1 MKTRTNDEKND
12 RRVIV
17 TGATGFVGRHL
28 VPLLLGKGYTVIA
41 VARDS
46 NKAKKFD
53 WFSKVQFVELDLYK
67 AQLNVP
73 NCSDFK
79 LIHLAWG
86 GLPNYKENFHFEVN
100 LKKDY
105 EFIKELVSQGVTQV
119 LVTGTCAEYGM
130 QNGPLASTTQTCPN
144 TSYALAKDCL
154 RKFLELLS
162 NESSFTLQ
170 WARLFYMYGEGQNPR
185 SVLPQLDS
193 AIDNGRSEFDMSGG
207 EQIRDYLSVEDV
219 AKSILQLFESGTKGT
234 FNICSGKPITVRRLV
249 DDRIKQREA
258 KIKLNLG
265 YYPYP
270 DYEPLAF
277 WGIPDI
283 KV

>member
-1 MKTRTNDEKND
+1 MKTEINDEKID
-12 RRVIV
+12 RKVIV
-17 TGATGFVGRHL
+17 TGATGFIGQHL
-28 VPLLLGKGYTVIA
+28 VPLLLRKGYTVIA

-46 NKAKKFD
+46 SKAKKFD
-53 WFSKVQFVELDLYK
+53 WFSKVHFIEIDLYK
-67 AQLNVP
+67 AQLNLP

-86 GLPNYKENFHFEVN
+86 GLPNYKANFHFEVN

-105 EFIKELVSQGVTQV
+105 EFIKGLVSQGVTQV

-130 QNGPLASTTQTCPN
+130 QNGPLASTAQTYPN

-193 AIDNGRSEFDMSGG
+193 AINSGRAQFDMSGG
-207 EQIRDYLSVEDV
+207 EQIRDYLPVEDV
-219 AKSILQLFESGTKGT
+219 AKSILQLFESSSKGT

-249 DDRIKQREA
+249 DDWIKKREA
-258 KIKLNLG
+258 KIKLNMG

-270 DYEPLAF
+270 DHEPLAF

>member
-1 MKTRTNDEKND
+1 MKAETKKERND
-12 RRVIV
+12 RKVIV

-28 VPLLLGKGYTVIA
+28 IPLLLEKGYIVIA

-53 WFSKVQFVELDLYK
+53 WFAKVQFVAIDLYK
-67 AQLNVP
+67 EQLNLP
-73 NCSDFK
+73 NCYDFK

-86 GLPNYKENFHFEVN
+86 GLPNYKANFHFEVN

-105 EFIKELVSQGVTQV
+105 EFIKKLVGQGVAQV

-130 QNGPLASTTQTCPN
+130 QNGPLASTTQTSPN
-144 TSYALAKDCL
+144 TAYALAKDCL

-162 NESSFTLQ
+162 NESPFTLQ
-170 WARLFYMYGEGQNPR
+170 WARLFYMYGEGQNSR

-193 AIDNGRSEFDMSGG
+193 AIDSGRAGFDMSGG
-207 EQIRDYLSVEDV
+207 EQIRDYLSVDDV
-219 AKSILQLFESGTKGT
+219 AKSILELFESESKGT

-249 DDRIKQREA
+249 DERIKQRGA
-258 KIKLNLG
+258 NIKLNLG